1 MALADAAILAS
12 PAAAAV
18 SVAGSRKPLQRQR
31 YLIAWCA
38 VVAVFVI
45 GGAAAPIISPYAYD
59 LQNLGNQLKPP
70 VWAGGTLDHVL
81 GTDEFGRDVLSRL
94 LYGARASL
102 LVGLLSVLLAG
113 ATGISVGLISGYR
126 GGPLD
131 GFLMRIAD
139 IQYSFPYIL
148 LAIIIAAFWGAGLIT
163 LIVALGL
170 AGWATFARTA
180 RGSTLAVR
188 EHEYVSA
195 ARVLGASHA
204 HIIAKHILPNIMAPL
219 LVFTTFQVPSRI
231 LAEATL
237 SFVGLGVQPP
247 EPSWGNMLSQN
258 RGYLISQP
266 WLVILPGLAIMLVAI
281 AVNQLG
287 DALRGALDPRM
298 RGRME

>member
-1 MALADAAILAS
+1 MALADAALLVR
-12 PAAAAV
+12 PAAT
-18 SVAGSRKPLQRQR
+18 VAPAPRRRKPLRR
-31 YLIAWCA
+31 PLVVWCA
-38 VVAVFVI
+38 VVGIFVV
-45 GGAAAPIISPYAYD
+45 GGVAAPIISPYAYD
-59 LQNLGNQLKPP
+59 LQNLGNQLRPP
-70 VWAGGTLDHVL
+70 LWAGGTLDHVL
-81 GTDEFGRDVLSRL
+81 GTDEFGRDILSRL

-102 LVGLLSVLLAG
+102 LVGLLSVVLAG
-113 ATGISVGLISGYR
+113 LIGISLGLISGYR
-126 GGPLD
+126 GGALD
-131 GFLMRIAD
+131 GFVMRVAD

-163 LIVALGL
+163 LIVSLGL

-180 RGSTLAVR
+180 RGSALSVR
-188 EHEYVSA
+188 ERDYVSA
-195 ARVLGASHA
+195 ARALGASQA
-204 HIIAKHILPNIMAPL
+204 HIITRHILPNIMAPL

-287 DALRGALDPRM
+287 DALRETLDPRM
-298 RGRME
+298 RGRTE